1 MKILTVSDEECPAL
15 WDYYVPGRLK
25 EYDLIISCGD
35 LKAEYLSFLVTMARC
50 PVLYVHGNHDTG
62 YDRKPPAG
70 CDCIDDKL
78 VVYNGVRI
86 LGLGGCLK
94 YHPGQYQYTEKQ
106 MRRRI
111 RNLRFQLWKTKGVD
125 IVVTHAPPRG
135 VGDSNDNAHR
145 GFEALLELLD
155 QYHPRYL
162 LHGHVHLRYGDKER
176 MRTYNGTTLIN
187 TCERYVLEI
196 PDREFPEKRRNQ
208 IIWRTRY
215 RDPYPDN

>member
-78 VVYNGVRI
+78 DGCMVPRGFDAQIPYDIIRI
-86 LGLGGCLK
+86 LVHFSRAQQSKWPAIARKPCNARVIGQRKSAKNARCASFLGQESKAVSYRLLG
-94 YHPGQYQYTEKQ
+94 
-106 MRRRI
+106 
-111 RNLRFQLWKTKGVD
+111 RFV
-125 IVVTHAPPRG
+125 
-135 VGDSNDNAHR
+135 S
-145 GFEALLELLD
+145 
-155 QYHPRYL
+155 YL
-162 LHGHVHLRYGDKER
+162 LAVQLYAAALSCG
-176 MRTYNGTTLIN
+176 
-187 TCERYVLEI
+187 
-196 PDREFPEKRRNQ
+196 
-208 IIWRTRY
+208 
-215 RDPYPDN
+215 